1 LTRDGKG
8 LYLDGE
14 DAKNMETNKTNKQ
27 PPETTTM
34 TFLEHL
40 RELRMRI
47 FISALGVLAGSIVAF
62 IFFNPLIA
70 LLFTP
75 FQTIDSITTDKQLF
89 INTLFEGFLTKL
101 KISLLA
107 GFILSFP
114 VHLYNA
120 VRFIFP
126 ALKVKEKRVI
136 VIGLFISFGLL
147 GFSFYYSYYNIIPLS
162 VRFLTSRNFI
172 PDQVGVLLNYNKNI
186 FYILQF
192 IFIALVIFQTPILL
206 ELLLVANVIK
216 RKALL
221 RFARYVM
228 VGIFI
233 LSALL
238 TPPDFIS
245 QVSLS
250 VPLIALYFLTILVAK
265 IFKFGEG

>member
-1 LTRDGKG
+1 MI
-8 LYLDGE
+8 E
-14 DAKNMETNKTNKQ
+14 S
-27 PPETTTM
+27 
-34 TFLEHL
+34 
-40 RELRMRI
+40 
-47 FISALGVLAGSIVAF
+47 IS
-62 IFFNPLIA
+62 
-70 LLFTP
+70 
-75 FQTIDSITTDKQLF
+75 TDKQLF

-107 GFILSFP
+107 GFIISFP

-120 VRFIFP
+120 IRFIFP

-147 GFSFYYSYYNIIPLS
+147 AFSFYYSYYNIIPIS

-172 PDQVGVLLNYNKNI
+172 PNQVGLLLNYNKNI

-206 ELLLVANVIK
+206 ELLLVTNVIK
-216 RKALL
+216 RKTLL
-221 RFARYVM
+221 KFSRYVM

-238 TPPDFIS
+238 TPPDFVS

-250 VPLIALYFLTILVAK
+250 VPLIVLYFLTILIAK
-265 IFKFGEG
+265 IFKFGED